1 VRYSGISIGYQFS
14 AMIAGGLAPFI
25 ATGLVA
31 WAGGATWPVSLY
43 WMGVGL
49 ITFVTTL
56 LCRETAPARMALR

>member
-1 VRYSGISIGYQFS
+1 
-14 AMIAGGLAPFI
+14 MIAGGLAPFV

-43 WMGVGL
+43 WMAVGL

-56 LCRETAPARMALR
+56 LCRETAP